1 MDPHDNPYTPGAG
14 VKPPALVGRDRE
26 IDAFRVALTRL
37 KRGDHS
43 RSVILDGLRG
53 VGKTVLLNEFDVM
66 AREASWITSG
76 VVECNEDDRLAAL
89 IAKLSHRTLR
99 RLSRGKRVKDSVVR
113 AAGVLKAFTLV
124 MNEEGTWRF
133 QFDVDATRGVA
144 DSGDPETD
152 IGELLTEI
160 GVAAAEQGAG
170 VLYLLDEL
178 QFLSRKDLGL
188 LATAMHR
195 ISQENTPVL
204 LAAAGL
210 PPLSRLLGEAKPY
223 AERLFD
229 YREIDSLPK
238 ASAAVALSVP
248 AQRRGGRFQ
257 RKALDLIIQRAGG
270 YPYFLQQWGETI
282 WDEAPGPTFSADDVA
297 AVEEV
302 VNDELDRRFFRD
314 RYTKATEAERIYMA
328 AMADLGDGRHSS
340 AEIADHMGKEQ
351 SALSMRRAGLLKKG
365 LIHNPADHD
374 LDFTVP
380 HFAAFMRRIHPFD
393 PAERPRRGRR
403 PRSGRR

>member
-1 MDPHDNPYTPGAG
+1 
-14 VKPPALVGRDRE
+14 
-26 IDAFRVALTRL
+26 VALARL

-66 AREASWITSG
+66 AREQEWITSG
-76 VVECNEDDRLAAL
+76 VVECNEDDRITAL

-99 RLSRGKRVKDSVVR
+99 RLSRGKRVKDAVVR

-133 QFDVDATRGVA
+133 QFDVDATPGVA

-152 IGELLTEI
+152 IGDLLAEI

-170 VLYLLDEL
+170 ALYLLDEL
-178 QFLSRKDLGL
+178 QFLSAKDLGVL
-188 LATAMHR
+188 VTAMHR

-210 PPLSRLLGEAKPY
+210 PPLSRVLGEAKPY
-223 AERLFD
+223 AERLFE
-229 YREIDSLPK
+229 YREIGSLTK
-238 ASAAVALSVP
+238 AAAAGALSVP
-248 AQRRGGRFQ
+248 AGRRGGSFER
-257 RKALDLIIQRAGG
+257 RALDLIVEHAGG

-282 WDEAPGPTFSADDVA
+282 WDEAPGPKFTAGDVV

-314 RYTKATEAERIYMA
+314 RYDKATEAERIYMA
-328 AMADLGDGRHSS
+328 AIADLGDGPHSS
-340 AEIADHMGKEQ
+340 AEIARHMGMEQ
-351 SALSMRRAGLLKKG
+351 G
-365 LIHNPADHD
+365 
-374 LDFTVP
+374 
-380 HFAAFMRRIHPFD
+380 AFQY
-393 PAERPRRGRR
+393 AERACSKRA
-403 PRSGRR
+403 

>member
-26 IDAFRVALTRL
+26 IEAFGVTLARL

-66 AREASWITSG
+66 AREQDWITSG
-76 VVECNEDDRLAAL
+76 VVECNEDDRIAAL

-99 RLSRGKRVKDSVVR
+99 RLSRGKRVKEAVAR
-113 AAGVLKAFTLV
+113 AAGALKAFTLV

-133 QFDVDATRGVA
+133 QFDVDAIRGVA

-160 GVAAAEQGAG
+160 GAAAAEQGAG
-170 VLYLLDEL
+170 ALYLLDEL
-178 QFLSRKDLGL
+178 QFLSPKDLGV
-188 LATAMHR
+188 LATAMHK

-210 PPLSRLLGEAKPY
+210 PPLSRVLGEAKPY
-223 AERLFD
+223 AERLFE
-229 YREIDSLPK
+229 YREIGSLPK
-238 ASAAVALSVP
+238 ASAAGALSVP
-248 AQRRGGRFQ
+248 AQRRGGSFAPA
-257 RKALDLIIQRAGG
+257 ALELIIEQAGG

-282 WDEAPGPTFSADDVA
+282 WDEAPGPKFTADDVA

-314 RYTKATEAERIYMA
+314 RYDKATEAERIYMA
-328 AMADLGDGRHSS
+328 AMADLGDGPHSS
-340 AEIADHMGKEQ
+340 AEIADHLGKTQ
-351 SALSMRRAGLLKKG
+351 SALSVRRAGLLKKG
-365 LIHNPADHD
+365 LIHNPTDHE

-380 HFAAFMRRIHPFD
+380 HFGAFMRRIHPFNRD
-393 PAERPRRGRR
+393 ERPRRGRKPR
-403 PRSGRR
+403 PPRG